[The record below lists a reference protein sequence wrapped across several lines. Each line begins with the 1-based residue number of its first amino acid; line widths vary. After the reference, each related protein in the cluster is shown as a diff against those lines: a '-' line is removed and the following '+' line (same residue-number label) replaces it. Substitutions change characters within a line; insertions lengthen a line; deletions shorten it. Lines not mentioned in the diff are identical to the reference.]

1 MKVED
6 VFDNARKLFI
16 AETPDRFMEALFSR
30 KNDLLALNRDLQK
43 LLSDNFYN
51 LITIQLSIPKLL
63 EVWKC
68 MRTDHQLMTLCLL
81 AANSNIMMGIKE
93 NDFKL
98 ISHYFT

>member
-6 VFDNARKLFI
+6 VCDNARKLFI

-30 KNDLLALNRDLQK
+30 KDDLLALNRDLLK

-63 EVWKC
+63 ESWK
-68 MRTDHQLMTLCLL
+68 
-81 AANSNIMMGIKE
+81 
-93 NDFKL
+93 
-98 ISHYFT
+98 